1 MKLFAKLKKK
11 SGADLEPP
19 LNFPIVKVAMN
30 LLLIIFLN
38 FAMSFVLACQL
49 LSSNKKWDSPSSFL
63 RYTRLKTKCSVFFGA
78 SFVSMVTYYV
88 TLMSASG

>member
-1 MKLFAKLKKK
+1 MISEMAY
-11 SGADLEPP
+11 
-19 LNFPIVKVAMN
+19 
-30 LLLIIFLN
+30 FLN

-49 LSSNKKWDSPSSFL
+49 LSSNKKWESRSSFL
-63 RYTRLKTKCSVFFGA
+63 RYARLKIVYSVFFRG